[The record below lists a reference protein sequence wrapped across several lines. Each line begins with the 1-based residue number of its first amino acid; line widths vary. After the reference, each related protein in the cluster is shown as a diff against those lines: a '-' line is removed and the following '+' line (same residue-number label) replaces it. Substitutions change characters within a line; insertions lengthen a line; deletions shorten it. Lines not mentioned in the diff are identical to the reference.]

1 MCPNCTSLVSP
12 ALCVS
17 LVGRDRVCGGS
28 VCACGFEVDALQGAR
43 RLSGSRRRCMAGR
56 GRGRLRVCSG
66 QYRLAIVAR
75 LVERHGRGEQAS
87 RPRRCECRRAEKLSG
102 ALSASALV
110 DLLLSASPRLP
121 CRRLSTSRSPR
132 VSLPSLPALATPTAV
147 QFHPQTRTAAPSS
160 LQLCPLPHSLTA
172 LASPGS
178 CTDRRARP
186 ARRRARGQR
195 QRHPLVQ
202 QVGRQRGRGQ
212 GHLAHRLHPSP
223 QRRPPP
229 PHRRSLCHQAVPQGS
244 DAHRRAP
251 RQQVSHLDS
260 RFRQGVGTSNGVL
273 ASGREWGRCSTR
285 MDVRKRQHRRRTG
298 AGNGRDDGPGPGE
311 QGHRS

>member
-1 MCPNCTSLVSP
+1 MGRDEAVPQVVDVPKLHEPGFPRPVSL
-12 ALCVS
+12 S

-43 RLSGSRRRCMAGR
+43 RLSGSRRRCVAGR

-147 QFHPQTRTAAPSS
+147 QFHPETRTAAPSS
-160 LQLCPLPHSLTA
+160 RSALPPSA
-172 LASPGS
+172 
-178 CTDRRARP
+178 
-186 ARRRARGQR
+186 
-195 QRHPLVQ
+195 
-202 QVGRQRGRGQ
+202 
-212 GHLAHRLHPSP
+212 LAHRPSP
-223 QRRPPP
+223 AW
-229 PHRRSLCHQAVPQGS
+229 L
-244 DAHRRAP
+244 
-251 RQQVSHLDS
+251 
-260 RFRQGVGTSNGVL
+260 
-273 ASGREWGRCSTR
+273 
-285 MDVRKRQHRRRTG
+285 MY
-298 AGNGRDDGPGPGE
+298 
-311 QGHRS
+311 